1 MPGGRRGLSR
11 QQLSRSTIPVQSI
24 SPSQTATLRARNGGG
39 HSPTSPPLAALIT
52 IIPIKHTP
60 FPDIPMENNIVFE
73 SILLIYLLLALFLQY
88 VNIYK
93 TVWWMPF
100 AATNTALNF
109 YLIDIHLV
117 VFICVILAR
126 RLVWKFFTEAFVS
139 YGYNTVT
146 FWIVQPIK
154 VVLLLTLLGSLTWTL
169 LPLYSNNSILNL
181 LFLCYPFGIYLL
193 LYGIGNDQMYL
204 NNEDNQATQG
214 FPHPQ
219 STAKSNGESRHR
231 DDSRAVSRDTSTLIK
246 GHLWPDFPQHQCL
259 LCPQSIRD
267 EVEVMKA
274 DFNNRIKE
282 ILFNSMLCAYY
293 VGFIPVCFV
302 QKYLHYDVW
311 WSCQHILFVWIN
323 TFVMLM
329 AQYIP
334 PSYCDTL
341 HRCAMHLGKWQ
352 KVDGYT
358 NTPQHTW
365 TELTTWPCGV
375 LIRHNRNLFKAVG
388 PQNVA
393 IPSDASHTRFYMLF
407 SNPLCLLNCLAL
419 LELVVVCYQLFLLLF
434 TVYKWDHILSVSLML
449 FVNYYVL
456 FKLLR
461 DRFILGK
468 VYAASAEA
476 SQT

>member
-126 RLVWKFFTEAFVS
+126 RLVWKFFTE
-139 YGYNTVT
+139 
-146 FWIVQPIK
+146 PIK

-181 LFLCYPFGIYLL
+181 LFLSYPFGIYLL
-193 LYGIGNDQMYL
+193 LYGMGNDQI
-204 NNEDNQATQG
+204 Q
-214 FPHPQ
+214 
-219 STAKSNGESRHR
+219 
-231 DDSRAVSRDTSTLIK
+231 LIR

-419 LELVVVCYQLFLLLF
+419 LEISMVCYQLFLLLF